1 MKTFY
6 IDVVSLVLY
15 LEERI
20 IRHILTVVEEF
31 VDIIKAR
38 YYSKAFLVKG
48 IEGVTSPGSDKELR
62 FRLKRSGYR
71 SY

>member
-20 IRHILTVVEEF
+20 IRYISTVVEEF

-38 YYSKAFLVKG
+38 CCSKAFLVRG
-48 IEGVTSPGSDKELR
+48 MEGVTSPGSDKELR
-62 FRLKRSGYR
+62 FRLRRSGYR
-71 SY
+71 SH